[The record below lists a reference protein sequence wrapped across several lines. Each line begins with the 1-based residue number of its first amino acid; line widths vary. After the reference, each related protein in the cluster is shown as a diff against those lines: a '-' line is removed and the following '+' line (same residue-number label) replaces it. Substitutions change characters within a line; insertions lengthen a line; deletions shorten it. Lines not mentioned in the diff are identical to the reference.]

1 MPIKN
6 LLQKKRNEIT
16 KIASRYGIQ
25 RIRLFGS
32 AARNEEESASDIDL
46 LVAFERGRSL
56 LDLIGFKQE
65 MEDLLGIKVDVVSEK
80 GVSPYLKDQIFGGA
94 VPL

>member
-1 MPIKN
+1 MPIKD
-6 LLQKKRNEIT
+6 LLKKKRNEIV
-16 KIASRYGIQ
+16 KIASHYGIQ

-32 AARNEEESASDIDL
+32 AARNEEGPASDIDF
-46 LVAFERGRSL
+46 LVLFERGRSL